1 MRKAHPEAWR
11 SRSGPYVA
19 TLRGLRE
26 LWDLNRLTDTEGER
40 LTEAWEHELRSSLK
54 GIDDLDALETATGDY
69 MLRHPRPVLQGR
81 PFPEGPTEFGL
92 LDRAILTQTEGAFV
106 GLSTQVQHL
115 RELLFEFEVRAELTP
130 PASPGLRRAY
140 AVDVL
145 RQIAYVANCA
155 ERVRYVASHSNP
167 SRSTRLPLSW
177 ARISHASGDCSRF
190 PPRPN
195 DERVPSDDP
204 DTHER
209 PGGPLERLGDRL
221 RNRDRDAV
229 GPDPIAPLL

>member
-155 ERVRYVASHSNP
+155 ERVSTCFALESFAVYSPTPKLGSHLARFRRLLAVPASSERRASPVRRPRSSRASRRPTRATRRSP
-167 SRSTRLPLSW
+167 SES
-177 ARISHASGDCSRF
+177 
-190 PPRPN
+190 
-195 DERVPSDDP
+195 
-204 DTHER
+204 
-209 PGGPLERLGDRL
+209 
-221 RNRDRDAV
+221 
-229 GPDPIAPLL
+229 